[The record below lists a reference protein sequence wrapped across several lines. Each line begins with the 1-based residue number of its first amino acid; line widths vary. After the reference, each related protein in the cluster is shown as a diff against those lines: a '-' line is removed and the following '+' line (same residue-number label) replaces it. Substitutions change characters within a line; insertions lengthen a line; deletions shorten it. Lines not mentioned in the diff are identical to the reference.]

1 MEPDK
6 ENFRLLAAVAI
17 GAIGG
22 LLLGNYIW
30 GKDGAHR
37 PISKHLSTLSEIL
50 EQIEGIDTEEAED
63 LKERIHHILNT
74 IESSYGI
81 TKK

>member
-1 MEPDK
+1 MSKDK
-6 ENFRLLAAVAI
+6 EIFKVIAATAAGVIAGI
-17 GAIGG
+17 
-22 LLLGNYIW
+22 LLGNYIW
-30 GKDGAHR
+30 AKDGTR
-37 PISKHLSTLSEIL
+37 KPLSEQLVTLSNIL

-63 LKERIHHILNT
+63 LKERINNILTT

>member
-1 MEPDK
+1 MSKDNEIFK
-6 ENFRLLAAVAI
+6 VIAATAAGVMAGI
-17 GAIGG
+17 
-22 LLLGNYIW
+22 LLGNYIW
-30 GKDGAHR
+30 AKDGAHS
-37 PISKHLSTLSEIL
+37 PLSKHLSTLSNIL

-63 LKERIHHILNT
+63 LKERINNILTT